1 MNKQKEYKQIVI
13 GEYVAT
19 PIKNA
24 FNEKTAYWLSKAN
37 CMVSI
42 YMFTCENGYSE
53 KEMFSDMNLATY
65 IAMLEEKCKRAHDH
79 VIYMEEYKAAKEYL
93 KKLKKKEAAQKE
105 EFNSLSEVLRSLI
118 GTEYPVGEFDAY
130 IEKFVKN
137 LRKGQF
143 FYDCKPELIHD
154 LAADRFIKCNYRC
167 CTESMKYYICLK
179 LDNDGECVRIE
190 DGCLELI

>member
-1 MNKQKEYKQIVI
+1 MKYEQKIF

-24 FNEKTAYWLSKAN
+24 FNSKTAYWLSKSN
-37 CMVSI
+37 CTVSI
-42 YMFTCENGYSE
+42 YMFTCENGYNE
-53 KEMFSDMNLATY
+53 KEMFFDMNMSTY
-65 IAMLEEKCKRAHDH
+65 IAMLEEKCKRSHDH
-79 VIYMEEYKAAKEYL
+79 VIYMEEYRAAKEYL

-105 EFNSLSEVLRSLI
+105 EFNSLSEVLQSLI

-167 CTESMKYYICLK
+167 CTELMKYYICLK

>member
-1 MNKQKEYKQIVI
+1 MKYEQKIF

-24 FNEKTAYWLSKAN
+24 FNSKTAYWLSKAN

-42 YMFTCENGYSE
+42 YMFTCENGYNE
-53 KEMFSDMNLATY
+53 KEMFSDMNMSTY
-65 IAMLEEKCKRAHDH
+65 IAMLEEKCKRSHDH
-79 VIYMEEYKAAKEYL
+79 VIYMEEYRAAKEYL

-105 EFNSLSEVLRSLI
+105 EFNSLSEDLQSLI
-118 GTEYPVGEFDAY
+118 GTEYPVGEFDAFF
-130 IEKFVKN
+130 EMFLKN
-137 LRKGQF
+137 LRKVQF

-167 CTESMKYYICLK
+167 CTELMKYYICLK

>member
-1 MNKQKEYKQIVI
+1 MKYEQKIF

-19 PIKNA
+19 PIINA

-65 IAMLEEKCKRAHDH
+65 IAMLEEKCKAHDH
-79 VIYMEEYKAAKEYL
+79 VVYMEEYRAAKEYL

-105 EFNSLSEVLRSLI
+105 EHTGIISGSDQ
-118 GTEYPVGEFDAY
+118 GT
-130 IEKFVKN
+130 VKEN
-137 LRKGQF
+137 
-143 FYDCKPELIHD
+143 
-154 LAADRFIKCNYRC
+154 
-167 CTESMKYYICLK
+167 
-179 LDNDGECVRIE
+179 
-190 DGCLELI
+190 

>member
-1 MNKQKEYKQIVI
+1 MKYEQKIF

-24 FNEKTAYWLSKAN
+24 FNSKTSYWLSKAN
-37 CMVSI
+37 CMVSV

-79 VIYMEEYKAAKEYL
+79 VVYMEEYRAAKEYL

-105 EFNSLSEVLRSLI
+105 EHNSLSETLQSLI
-118 GTEYPVGEFDAY
+118 GTEHHVSEFDAY
-130 IEKFVKN
+130 IEKFLKN
-137 LRKGQF
+137 LGKGQF
-143 FYDCKPELIHD
+143 FHDCKPELIHD
-154 LAADRFIKCNYRC
+154 LATDRFVKCNYRC
-167 CTESMKYYICLK
+167 CMESMKYFICLR